1 MNKPYKQSVLELVNI
16 NNNLFKNKR
25 NNTSLFCSEFIVE
38 ILQHMDIIDKNIISN
53 TISPDELLDLSCYDK
68 NKIMTINFNINK
80 NMLINTLF
88 YKLLSFISLP
98 ITLINNFISYK

>member
-1 MNKPYKQSVLELVNI
+1 MNKL
-16 NNNLFKNKR
+16 
-25 NNTSLFCSEFIVE
+25 
-38 ILQHMDIIDKNIISN
+38 NIISN